1 MNYVFYDFE
10 TTGLDTK
17 FSQPIQ
23 IAALAVDEDFNPI
36 DEPVNVRCKLKD
48 GIIPNP
54 SALLVHKVPIDVL
67 KNEQSFYSM
76 MDFIHKKFTSWGPA
90 TFIGYNS
97 IRFDEEILRSSFFQ
111 SLYDPYLTNTNNN
124 SRTDLFKIVLGLS
137 ALKESILDIPLNE
150 KEKPSYKLENI
161 AKNNGIEHLSAH
173 DALSDVY
180 ATIGIAK
187 IIKDKAPLYW
197 DECMKIHS
205 HKNLMDYLMTDDYFF
220 SASEHASANLTFK
233 PITLLTSNPNNP
245 KEIAFFDLDNDPLKH
260 IESSVSGI
268 ISLIESKQKIIRLY
282 QSNKSPIILS
292 ANFIKSQKIF
302 SDEEHNDLKDR
313 SDKIR
318 DNENFVNKLNHALV
332 ERYEDF
338 QITRS
343 PSEFLEEQI
352 YNGEFYSNDDKQRIN
367 YFKNC
372 DDPKEKYKISKEFN
386 DRRLREICY
395 RILFA
400 ESPDVFPDK
409 DLQARKNFI
418 ADKVFCEE
426 DKVRW
431 CTLEKAKDELKKIK
445 ENGKYINQSDYI
457 NAIEEFLKTEE
468 IRYREYISTTNEH
481 S

>member
-23 IAALAVDEDFNPI
+23 IAAIAVDEKFNVI
-36 DEPVNVRCKLKD
+36 DEPINVRCRLKD
-48 GIIPNP
+48 GVIPNP
-54 SALLVHKVPIDVL
+54 SALLVHKVPIKLL
-67 KNEQSFYSM
+67 KDEQSFYSM
-76 MDFIHKKFTSWGPA
+76 MDFIHQKFTSWGPA

-137 ALKESILDIPLNE
+137 SLEEKFLDIPLND
-150 KEKPSYKLENI
+150 KGKPSYKLENI
-161 AKNNGIEHLSAH
+161 AKNNNIEHLSAH

-180 ATIGIAK
+180 ATMGLAK
-187 IIKDKAPLYW
+187 LIKDKAPDYW
-197 DECMKIHS
+197 NECMKIHS
-205 HKNLMDYLMTDDYFF
+205 HKSLVEYLMTDDYYF
-220 SASEHASANLTFK
+220 SAPEHSAANLKFK
-233 PITLLTSNPNNP
+233 PISLLTANPNNP
-245 KEIAFFDLDNDPLKH
+245 KELAFFDLDNDPQKYSD
-260 IESSVSGI
+260 SSVSGI

-292 ANFIKSQKIF
+292 ADFLKSKNIF
-302 SDEEHNDLKDR
+302 SESEHSILKEK
-313 SDKIR
+313 SEKIKA
-318 DNENFVNKLNHALV
+318 NEGFINKLNHALV

-338 QITRS
+338 QITRL
-343 PSEFLEEQI
+343 PSDFLEEQI
-352 YNGEFYSNDDKQRIN
+352 YNGEFYSTEDKEKIN

-372 DDPKEKYKISKEFN
+372 TTPEEKYNISKSFK

-400 ESPDVFPDK
+400 EYPSVFSK
-409 DLQARKNFI
+409 NDLETRKSFI

-426 DKVRW
+426 DKVKW
-431 CTLEKAKDELKKIK
+431 CTLVRAKEELKKIK
-445 ENGKYINQSDYI
+445 SNDKYNNESNYINE
-457 NAIEEFLKTEE
+457 IEDFLKSEE
-468 IRYREYISTTNEH
+468 ERYKSYISN

>member
-23 IAALAVDEDFNPI
+23 IAAIAVDENFELI
-36 DEPVNVRCKLKD
+36 DEPINVRCKLKD
-48 GIIPNP
+48 GVIPNP
-54 SALLVHKVPIDVL
+54 SALLVHKVPIEVL
-67 KNEQSFYSM
+67 LNEQSFYSM
-76 MDFIHKKFTSWGPA
+76 MDFIHTKFTSWGPA
-90 TFIGYNS
+90 IFIGYNS

-137 ALKESILDIPLNE
+137 ALKENVLDTPVND
-150 KEKPSYKLENI
+150 KGKPSYKLENI
-161 AKNNGIEHLSAH
+161 AKNNGVEHLSAH

-180 ATIGIAK
+180 ATLGVAQ
-187 IIKDKAPLYW
+187 IIKNKAPEYW

-205 HKNLMDYLMTDDYFF
+205 HKNLMEYLMTDEYFF
-220 SASEHASANLTFK
+220 SASEHAAANLSFK
-233 PITLLTSNPNNP
+233 PISLLTANPNNA
-245 KEIAFFDLDNDPLKH
+245 KELAFFDLDNNPDKYSD
-260 IESSVSGI
+260 SSVSGI

-292 ANFIKSQKIF
+292 ASFLESKKILKDEEYNIFKERSSLIKS
-302 SDEEHNDLKDR
+302 
-313 SDKIR
+313 
-318 DNENFVNKLNHALV
+318 NESFINKLNHALV

-338 QITRS
+338 QVTRS

-352 YNGEFYSNDDKQRIN
+352 YNGNFYSYEDKQKIVR
-367 YFKNC
+367 FK
-372 DDPKEKYKISKEFN
+372 DTDKPKEKYKISQEFK

-400 ESPDVFPDK
+400 ESPDIFPEK
-409 DLQARKNFI
+409 DLEARKNFI

-431 CTLEKAKDELKKIK
+431 CTLEKAKAELQKIK
-445 ENGKYINQSDYI
+445 DNGKHDDQSTYIKE
-457 NAIEEFLKTEE
+457 IENFLNTEE
-468 IRYREYISTTNEH
+468 KRYRKYLPNLNE
-481 S
+481 

>member
-23 IAALAVDEDFNPI
+23 IAAIAVDENFNVI
-36 DEPVNVRCKLKD
+36 DEPINVRCKLKD
-48 GIIPNP
+48 GVIPNP
-54 SALLVHKVPIDVL
+54 SALLVQKVPIKLL
-67 KNEQSFYSM
+67 KDEQSFYAM
-76 MDFIHKKFTSWGPA
+76 MDFIHQKFTSWGPA

-137 ALKESILDIPLNE
+137 SLDKSVLNIPLND
-150 KEKPSYKLENI
+150 KGRPSYKLENI
-161 AKNNGIEHLSAH
+161 AKNNNVEHLSAH

-180 ATIGIAK
+180 ATMGVAK
-187 IIKDKAPLYW
+187 IIKDKAPDYW

-205 HKNLMDYLMTDDYFF
+205 HKSLMEYLMTDDYFF
-220 SASEHASANLTFK
+220 SASEHSAANLTFK
-233 PITLLTSNPNNP
+233 PVSLLTANPNNP
-245 KEIAFFDLDNDPLKH
+245 KELAFFDLDNDPQKYSD
-260 IESSVSGI
+260 SSVSGI

-292 ANFIKSQKIF
+292 ASFLRSYDIF
-302 SDEEHNDLKDR
+302 SE
-313 SDKIR
+313 SDHEIFKEKSEMIKT
-318 DNENFVNKLNHALV
+318 NEDFINKLNHALV

-338 QITRS
+338 QVTRL
-343 PSEFLEEQI
+343 PSDFLEEQI
-352 YNGEFYSNDDKQRIN
+352 YNGEFYSAEDKQKIN
-367 YFKNC
+367 VFKNC
-372 DDPKEKYKISKEFN
+372 ISPEEKYNISKEFK

-400 ESPDVFPDK
+400 ESPSAFSEN
-409 DLQARKNFI
+409 DLETRKNFI

-431 CTLEKAKDELKKIK
+431 CTLDKAKEELEKIK
-445 ENGKYINQSDYI
+445 GNEKYNNESQYINE
-457 NAIEEFLKTEE
+457 IEDFLKSEE
-468 IRYREYISTTNEH
+468 ERYKSYISN